1 LPPWAEADVFGLD
14 GVLGVEGFDG
24 VVGLEGFDGV
34 LGVAGLEGLAGCEGV
49 PGLEGVEGFDWLLL
63 LLPFWLFWLP
73 LVFGVG
79 FTLGRSAPPPAAARG
94 EAEDGSKGGQ
104 FQFFHNAVSLK

>member
-1 LPPWAEADVFGLD
+1 MD

-79 FTLGRSAPPPAAARG
+79 FTLGRSSPPPAASTR
-94 EAEDGSKGGQ
+94 EAQDRTKGGQ
-104 FQFFHNAVSLK
+104 VQFFNN

>member
-1 LPPWAEADVFGLD
+1 M
-14 GVLGVEGFDG
+14 EGFDG

-79 FTLGRSAPPPAAARG
+79 FTLGRCPPPPLLHAARPRT
-94 EAEDGSKGGQ
+94 EAR
-104 FQFFHNAVSLK
+104 AVSFNFFIMQFP

>member
-1 LPPWAEADVFGLD
+1 MPPWAEADVFGLD

-63 LLPFWLFWLP
+63 LLPFWLP

-79 FTLGRSAPPPAAARG
+79 FTLGRSPPPPAAARG
-94 EAEDGSKGGQ
+94 EAEDKDGSKGGQ